1 MGLVDCGQDTTP
13 GNVIEQHQARHDLRR
28 PVSALLPHRPE
39 VVADEQ
45 VSQWRI
51 LHYAHR
57 VQLLD
62 VILRHPSLLRQ
73 LLELLVSQLYFK
85 GVVH

>member
-1 MGLVDCGQDTTP
+1 MALVDCGQDTAP
-13 GNVIEQHQARHDLRR
+13 GNVIEQHQARHDLGR

-45 VSQWRI
+45 VSQRRI
-51 LHYAHR
+51 LHYTHR

-62 VILRHPSLLRQ
+62 VVLRHPGLLRQ
-73 LLELLVSQLYFK
+73 LLELLVGQLYFK